1 MGGGP
6 TQQTPRNALGTLKA
20 LFQALG
26 FQLGKLVLAIPNI
39 CRYLLTAL
47 VDAMIEPLDR
57 HCPWVWY
64 SSIAFLMFCMGTIGI
79 KRTCT
84 KNN

>member
-26 FQLGKLVLAIPNI
+26 FQLGTLVLAIPNI

-47 VDAMIEPLDR
+47 VDAMIELLDR
-57 HCPWVWY
+57 HYPWVWY
-64 SSIAFLMFCMGTIGI
+64 LLDCFSNVLYGDD
-79 KRTCT
+79 R
-84 KNN
+84 NQEDLHEE